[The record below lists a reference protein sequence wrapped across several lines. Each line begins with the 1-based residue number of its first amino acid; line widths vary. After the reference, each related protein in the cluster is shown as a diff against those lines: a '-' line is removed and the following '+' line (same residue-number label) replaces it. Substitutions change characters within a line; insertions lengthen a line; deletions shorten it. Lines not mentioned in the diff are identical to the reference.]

1 MIGRYNI
8 PCFRLPNNKRLRT
21 DMMQAAGLVPK
32 QYRYYDEE
40 NIGLNFDGMCEDLR
54 TAENGSLVL
63 LHACAHNPTGIDPTK
78 EQWKQLSVLMK
89 EKKHVVLFDSAYQG
103 FASGDADED
112 AYAVRQFVQDGHCLM
127 LAQSFAKNFGL
138 YGERV
143 GALSVVCSDK
153 EEKDRVLSQLKIIIR
168 AMYSNPPIHGARIV
182 KEILSDDE
190 LRSQWYQECKGM
202 AERINGMRNR
212 LREELE
218 ARNVGNRDWS
228 HITDQ
233 IGMFCYSGLT
243 QEQVSRMIENQ
254 HVYMTKDGRISMAG
268 ITPDNVSYVAE
279 SINAVLKG
287 Q

>member
-1 MIGRYNI
+1 
-8 PCFRLPNNKRLRT
+8 
-21 DMMQAAGLVPK
+21 MMQAAGLVPK